1 MDKINQIFTLIV
13 GEKKFE
19 IIKFLCEN
27 ADESGFVKFT
37 ILQICEKTN
46 SSKPTT
52 INTIKLLED
61 KNILKRVKNGLY
73 KFLI

>member
-27 ADESGFVKFT
+27 ADENGFVKFT

>member
-27 ADESGFVKFT
+27 ADENGFVKFT
-37 ILQICEKTN
+37 VLQICEKTN